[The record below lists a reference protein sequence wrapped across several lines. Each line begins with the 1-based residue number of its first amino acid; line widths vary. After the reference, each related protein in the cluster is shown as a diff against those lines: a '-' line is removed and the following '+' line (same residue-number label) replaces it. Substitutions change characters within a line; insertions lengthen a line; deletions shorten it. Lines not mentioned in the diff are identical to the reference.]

1 MTGFV
6 RWPART
12 LSPWVA
18 GRDAGM
24 KVPEISTDRLVLR
37 GWRNADRA
45 PFAALNADPGVMRH
59 FPAPLAA
66 AESDRLVKSITDGW
80 ATSGLGLWAVARRT
94 DDRFLGF
101 TGLSRPSFEAHFTPA
116 VEVGWRLARE
126 AWGQGYAT
134 EAARAAVGFGFETL
148 DLEEIVSFTV
158 PANDRSRRV
167 MERLGMTRDPDDDF
181 DHPRL
186 PEGNPLRR
194 HVLYRL
200 RRDDWLSAGRAAP
213 R

>member
-1 MTGFV
+1 MTI
-6 RWPART
+6 
-12 LSPWVA
+12 
-18 GRDAGM
+18 
-24 KVPEISTDRLVLR
+24 PEISTDRLVLR
-37 GWRNADRA
+37 GWRAADRA
-45 PFAALNADPGVMRH
+45 PFAALNADPEVMRH
-59 FPAPLAA
+59 FPAPLDAA
-66 AESDRLVKSITDGW
+66 ASDRLVASIIDGW
-80 ATSGLGLWAVARRT
+80 ATNGLGLWAVARRT

-126 AWGQGYAT
+126 AWGHGYAT
-134 EAARAAVGFGFETL
+134 EAARAAVAFGFETL
-148 DLEEIVSFTV
+148 RLEGIVSFAV

-181 DHPRL
+181 EHPRL
-186 PEGNPLRR
+186 PEGHPLRR

-213 R
+213 P